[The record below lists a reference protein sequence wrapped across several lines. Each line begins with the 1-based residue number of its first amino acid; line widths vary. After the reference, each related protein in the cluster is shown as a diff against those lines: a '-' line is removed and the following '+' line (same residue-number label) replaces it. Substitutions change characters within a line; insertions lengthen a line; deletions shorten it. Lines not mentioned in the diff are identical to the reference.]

1 MKEFDISISVPT
13 KKRMTKSCPFFC
25 LRSPKK
31 TYFWAFFSR
40 QSAQTIVAMKKKW
53 MILSVVA
60 ALLALFVW
68 LSVKGAATVPMPL
81 WMSILP
87 PLVAIVMALLIKEVI
102 SSLFVGILTGTFL
115 MAYYGGSGPVGALG
129 GGLLRVVDTYIV
141 GSLYDLDHA
150 EIIVFTMIIG
160 GMVRIITANGGMQG
174 VVIWLSRRAKGPRS
188 GQLITFLMDLCIF
201 FDDYSNT
208 LVVGNT
214 MRPIADRLK
223 VSREKLAYI
232 VDSTSAPV
240 VAVAFVTTWIGAELS
255 YIQAG
260 IRTIGLDVSAYSV
273 FFHSLA
279 YSFYPFLTLGFVLMI
294 ILSGRDF
301 GPMLAA
307 ERKAR
312 MGTTAVA
319 EMSCPDD
326 RPVHIADAMI
336 PLSVLVFGTIVGLVV
351 SGYDAAL
358 WSDTNASFFSKLSST
373 IGLANSYH
381 ALLWASVLSLLTA
394 VVMTLLRGTLT
405 FAKVME
411 EMVEGFKSMFS
422 AVLILTMA
430 WSIALVTKDMHTAEF
445 VSDLLVR
452 WSLSPVLVPAL
463 TFVLAAL
470 IGFSTGTSWGT
481 MAILYPLIL
490 PSTWLL
496 CQEQGLSAEAS
507 MPLFYNVVASVL
519 AGSVMG
525 DHCSPISDTT
535 IMSSM
540 SSGCNHLKH
549 VSTQMP
555 YAFTVGC
562 VALFGGVLPA
572 AMGVPSWLAFLVG
585 FVVLGLVVRL
595 LGKRV
600 VS

>member
-1 MKEFDISISVPT
+1 MK
-13 KKRMTKSCPFFC
+13 R
-25 LRSPKK
+25 
-31 TYFWAFFSR
+31 
-40 QSAQTIVAMKKKW
+40 KW
-53 MILSVVA
+53 MGYIA
-60 ALLALFVW
+60 AFVLIVGFVLLHVF
-68 LSVKGAATVPMPL
+68 GPATDPMPL

-115 MAYYGGSGPVGALG
+115 MAYYGGASPATALG
-129 GGLLRVVDTYIV
+129 GGLLRVVDTYVV
-141 GSLYDLDHA
+141 GSLFDADHVT
-150 EIIVFTMIIG
+150 IIVFTLIIG

-174 VVIWLSRRAKGPRS
+174 VVNWLSRRARGPRS
-188 GQLITFLMDLCIF
+188 GQLMTFLMDLCIF

-214 MRPIADRLK
+214 MRPIADKLK

-255 YIQAG
+255 YIQDG
-260 IRTIGLDVSAYSV
+260 IKAIGLDASAYSV

-294 ILSGRDF
+294 IFSGRDF
-301 GPMLAA
+301 GPMLTA

-312 MGTTAVA
+312 KTSAMKT
-319 EMSCPDD
+319 EMTSSVSKPA
-326 RPVHIADAMI
+326 HIIDALI
-336 PLSVLVFGTIVGLVV
+336 PLAVLIFGTIIGLIAT
-351 SGYDAAL
+351 GYDASVWQSGAG
-358 WSDTNASFFSKLSST
+358 FFSKLSAT
-373 IGLANSYH
+373 IGAANSYL
-381 ALLWASVLSLLTA
+381 ALLWASVLSLLMA
-394 VVMTLLRGTLT
+394 IIMTLLRGNLT

-411 EMVEGFKSMFS
+411 EMVEGFKAMFN

-430 WSIALVTKDMHTAEF
+430 WAIALVTKDMHTAEF
-445 VSDLLVR
+445 VSQLLVQ
-452 WSLSPVLVPAL
+452 WSLSPVVVPVL
-463 TFVLAAL
+463 TFLLAAL

-490 PSTWLL
+490 PASWLL
-496 CQEQGLSAEAS
+496 CQEQGLSVDAT

-535 IMSSM
+535 IMSSLA
-540 SSGCNHLKH
+540 SSCNHLQH
-549 VSTQMP
+549 VRTQMP
-555 YAFTVGC
+555 YALTVGG
-562 VALFGGVLPA
+562 VAMLLGVLPTA
-572 AMGVPSWLAFLVG
+572 LGLPSWAAFLMG
-585 FVVLGLVVRL
+585 FVVLWLVVRL
-595 LGKRV
+595 VGKRV
-600 VS
+600 

>member
-1 MKEFDISISVPT
+1 M
-13 KKRMTKSCPFFC
+13 
-25 LRSPKK
+25 L
-31 TYFWAFFSR
+31 
-40 QSAQTIVAMKKKW
+40 MKKKW
-53 MILSVVA
+53 IVLAV
-60 ALLALFVW
+60 LLALVIGMVLLYVF
-68 LSVKGAATVPMPL
+68 GPAAGPMPL

-115 MAYYGGSGPVGALG
+115 MAYYGGASPASALG
-129 GGLLRVVDTYIV
+129 GGLLRVVDTYVV
-141 GSLYDLDHA
+141 GSLFDADHVT
-150 EIIVFTMIIG
+150 IIVFTLLIG

-174 VVIWLSRRAKGPRS
+174 VVNWLSKRAKGPRS
-188 GQLITFLMDLCIF
+188 GQLMTFCMDLCIF

-214 MRPIADRLK
+214 MRPIADKLR

-255 YIQAG
+255 YIQDG
-260 IRTIGLDVSAYSV
+260 IKAIGLDTSAYSV

-279 YSFYPFLTLGFVLMI
+279 YSFYPFLTLGFVLMV

-301 GPMLAA
+301 GPMLKA

-312 MGTTAVA
+312 QASAMESEMMDSVSRPAHIVDALVPLAVL
-319 EMSCPDD
+319 
-326 RPVHIADAMI
+326 I
-336 PLSVLVFGTIVGLVV
+336 FGTIIGLMAT
-351 SGYDAAL
+351 GYDAMV
-358 WSDTNASFFSKLSST
+358 WKTETGFFSKLSAT
-373 IGLANSYH
+373 IGAANSYQ
-381 ALLWASVLSLLTA
+381 ALLWASLASLLTA
-394 VVMTLLRGTLT
+394 IVMTLLRGDMK
-405 FAKVME
+405 FGKVMD
-411 EMVEGFKSMFS
+411 EMVEGFKSMFN

-445 VSDLLVR
+445 VSQLLVQ
-452 WSLSPVLVPAL
+452 WSLSPVLVPVL

-490 PSTWLL
+490 PASWLL
-496 CQEQGLSAEAS
+496 CQEQGLSIDAT

-519 AGSVMG
+519 AGAVMG

-535 IMSSM
+535 IMSSLA
-540 SSGCNHLKH
+540 SSCNHLQH
-549 VSTQMP
+549 VGTQMP
-555 YAFTVGC
+555 YALTVGG
-562 VALFGGVLPA
+562 VALLIGVLPTA
-572 AMGVPSWLAFLVG
+572 LGLPSWAAFLMG
-585 FVVLGLVVRL
+585 FVVLWLIVRL
-595 LGKRV
+595 VGKKV
-600 VS
+600 

>member
-1 MKEFDISISVPT
+1 MKT
-13 KKRMTKSCPFFC
+13 KQIGLGIFIILLLGM
-25 LRSPKK
+25 LLL
-31 TYFWAFFSR
+31 YAFGP
-40 QSAQTIVAMKKKW
+40 
-53 MILSVVA
+53 VA
-60 ALLALFVW
+60 A
-68 LSVKGAATVPMPL
+68 PMPL
-81 WMSILP
+81 WMSVLP

-102 SSLFVGILTGTFL
+102 SSLFMGVLTGTFITAL
-115 MAYYGGSGPVGALG
+115 YAGHSPEQALG
-129 GGLLRVVDTYIV
+129 GGILRVVDTYVV
-141 GSLYDLDHA
+141 GSLFDKDHVT
-150 EIIVFTMIIG
+150 IIVFTLLIG

-174 VVIWLSRRAKGPRS
+174 VVNWLSRRAKSPRS
-188 GQLITFLMDLCIF
+188 GQLMTFLMDLCIF

-255 YIQAG
+255 YIQDG
-260 IRTIGLDVSAYSV
+260 IRNIGLEASAYSV

-301 GPMLAA
+301 GPMLTA

-312 MGTTAVA
+312 MASAMEAETTNSVA
-319 EMSCPDD
+319 KPA
-326 RPVHIADAMI
+326 HIMDALV
-336 PLSVLVFGTIVGLVV
+336 PLAVLVFGTIIGLVAT
-351 SGYDAAL
+351 GYDASV
-358 WSDTNASFFSKLSST
+358 WNDISEGFFPKLSAT
-373 IGLANSYH
+373 IGAANSYQ
-381 ALLWASVLSLLTA
+381 ALLWASLCSMLTA
-394 VVMTLLRGTLT
+394 IVMTLLRGALA
-405 FAKVME
+405 FGKVME
-411 EMVEGFKSMFS
+411 EMVEGFKSMFN

-445 VSDLLVR
+445 VSQLLLE
-452 WSLSPVLVPAL
+452 WSLSPAIVPVL
-463 TFVLAAL
+463 TFLLAAL

-490 PSTWLL
+490 PSSWLL
-496 CQEQGLSAEAS
+496 CQEQGLSVDAT

-535 IMSSM
+535 IMSSLA
-540 SSGCNHLKH
+540 SSCNHMQH

-555 YAFTVGC
+555 YALTVGG
-562 VALFGGVLPA
+562 VALLIGVLPTA
-572 AMGVPSWLAFLVG
+572 LGLPSWAAFLMG
-585 FVVLGLVVRL
+585 FAVLGLVVRFV
-595 LGKRV
+595 GKKV
-600 VS
+600 

>member
-1 MKEFDISISVPT
+1 MKRKWIGLTV
-13 KKRMTKSCPFFC
+13 
-25 LRSPKK
+25 
-31 TYFWAFFSR
+31 AF
-40 QSAQTIVAMKKKW
+40 VL
-53 MILSVVA
+53 ILGMV
-60 ALLALFVW
+60 LLYVF
-68 LSVKGAATVPMPL
+68 GPATASMPM
-81 WMSILP
+81 WMSVLP

-102 SSLFVGILTGTFL
+102 SSLFMGVLTGTFI
-115 MAYYGGSGPVGALG
+115 MALYAGHSPEQALG
-129 GGLLRVVDTYIV
+129 GGILRVVDTYVV
-141 GSLYDLDHA
+141 GSLFDKDHVT
-150 EIIVFTMIIG
+150 IIVFTMLIG

-174 VVIWLSRRAKGPRS
+174 VVNWLSRRAKSPRS
-188 GQLITFLMDLCIF
+188 GQLMTFLMDLCIF

-255 YIQAG
+255 YIQDG
-260 IRTIGLDVSAYSV
+260 IRAIGLEASAYSV

-301 GPMLAA
+301 GPMLTA

-312 MGTTAVA
+312 MASAMEAETTNSVA
-319 EMSCPDD
+319 KPA
-326 RPVHIADAMI
+326 HIIDALI
-336 PLSVLVFGTIVGLVV
+336 PLAVLIFGTIIGLVAT
-351 SGYDAAL
+351 GYDASV
-358 WSDTNASFFSKLSST
+358 WNDNSEGFFPKLSTT
-373 IGLANSYH
+373 IGAANSYQ
-381 ALLWASVLSLLTA
+381 ALLWASLCSMLTA
-394 VVMTLLRGTLT
+394 IVVTLLRGALA
-405 FAKVME
+405 FGKVME
-411 EMVEGFKSMFS
+411 EMVEGFKSMFN

-445 VSDLLVR
+445 VSQLLLE
-452 WSLSPVLVPAL
+452 WSLSPAIVPVL
-463 TFVLAAL
+463 TFLLAAL

-490 PSTWLL
+490 PSSWLL
-496 CQEQGLSAEAS
+496 CQEQGLSVEAT

-535 IMSSM
+535 IMSSLA
-540 SSGCNHLKH
+540 SSCNHLQH

-555 YAFTVGC
+555 YALTVGG
-562 VALFGGVLPA
+562 VALLIGILPTA
-572 AMGVPSWLAFLVG
+572 LGLPSWAAFLMG
-585 FVVLGLVVRL
+585 FAVMGLVVRL
-595 LGKRV
+595 VGKKV
-600 VS
+600 

>member
-1 MKEFDISISVPT
+1 
-13 KKRMTKSCPFFC
+13 
-25 LRSPKK
+25 
-31 TYFWAFFSR
+31 
-40 QSAQTIVAMKKKW
+40 MKKKW
-53 MILSVVA
+53 SVLVV
-60 ALLALFVW
+60 LLALIMGIVLLYVFGPVA
-68 LSVKGAATVPMPL
+68 GTMPL

-115 MAYYGGSGPVGALG
+115 MALYGGASPASALG
-129 GGLLRVVDTYIV
+129 GGLLRVVDTYVV
-141 GSLYDLDHA
+141 GSLFDADHVT
-150 EIIVFTMIIG
+150 IVVFTMMIG

-174 VVIWLSRRAKGPRS
+174 VVNWLSRRARGPRS
-188 GQLITFLMDLCIF
+188 GQLMTFFMDLCIF

-214 MRPIADRLK
+214 MRPIADKLK

-255 YIQAG
+255 YIQDG
-260 IRTIGLDVSAYSV
+260 ISAIGLEASAYSV

-301 GPMLAA
+301 GPMLKA

-312 MGTTAVA
+312 MTSAMET
-319 EMSCPDD
+319 EMANSVSKPA
-326 RPVHIADAMI
+326 HIIDALI
-336 PLSVLVFGTIVGLVV
+336 PLLVLIFGTIIGLVAT
-351 SGYDAAL
+351 GYDVSI
-358 WSDTNASFFSKLSST
+358 WNEVGTGFFSKLSST
-373 IGLANSYH
+373 IGSANSYK
-381 ALLWASVLSLLTA
+381 ALLWASLASLLTA
-394 VVMTLLRGTLT
+394 IVMTLLRGNLT
-405 FAKVME
+405 FAKIME
-411 EMVEGFKSMFS
+411 EMVEGFKSMFN

-445 VSDLLVR
+445 VSQLLVQ
-452 WSLSPVLVPAL
+452 WSLSPMVVPVL

-490 PSTWLL
+490 PSSWLL
-496 CQEQGLSAEAS
+496 CQEQGLSLEAS

-535 IMSSM
+535 IMSSLA
-540 SSGCNHLKH
+540 SSCNHMQH
-549 VSTQMP
+549 VKTQMP
-555 YAFTVGC
+555 YALTVGG
-562 VALFGGVLPA
+562 VAVLLGVLPTA
-572 AMGVPSWLAFLVG
+572 LGLPSWAAFLMG
-585 FVVLGLVVRL
+585 FVVLWLIVRL
-595 LGKRV
+595 VGKKIET
-600 VS
+600 

>member
-1 MKEFDISISVPT
+1 MKS
-13 KKRMTKSCPFFC
+13 KKNRWIA
-25 LRSPKK
+25 L
-31 TYFWAFFSR
+31 A
-40 QSAQTIVAMKKKW
+40 VA
-53 MILSVVA
+53 LVLVA
-60 ALLALFVW
+60 GIALLYAFGPV
-68 LSVKGAATVPMPL
+68 GCPMPL

-115 MAYYGGSGPVGALG
+115 MALYGGASPASALG
-129 GGLLRVVDTYIV
+129 GGLLRVVDTYVV
-141 GSLYDLDHA
+141 GSLADADHVT
-150 EIIVFTMIIG
+150 IIVFTLLIG

-174 VVIWLSRRAKGPRS
+174 VVNWLSKRARGPRS
-188 GQLITFLMDLCIF
+188 GQLMTFCMDLCIF

-214 MRPIADRLK
+214 MRPIADKLK

-255 YIQAG
+255 YISDG
-260 IRTIGLDVSAYSV
+260 IKAIGLDASAYSV

-279 YSFYPFLTLGFVLMI
+279 YSFYPFLTLAFVLML
-294 ILSGRDF
+294 ILSRRDY
-301 GPMLAA
+301 GPMLKA

-312 MGTTAVA
+312 QATAMET
-319 EMSCPDD
+319 EMRDSVS
-326 RPVHIADAMI
+326 RPAHIVDALI
-336 PLSVLVFGTIVGLVV
+336 PLFVLVIGTVIGLVV
-351 SGYDAAL
+351 TGYDATV
-358 WSDTNASFFSKLSST
+358 WQASSGFFSKLSAT
-373 IGLANSYH
+373 IGAANSYT
-381 ALLWASVLSLLTA
+381 ALLWASLASLLTA
-394 VVMTLLRGTLT
+394 IVVTLLRGSLT
-405 FAKVME
+405 FGKVME
-411 EMVEGFKSMFS
+411 EMVEGFKSMLN

-445 VSDLLVR
+445 VSQLLVQ

-490 PSTWLL
+490 PASWLL
-496 CQEQGLSAEAS
+496 CQKQGLTVDAT

-519 AGSVMG
+519 AGAVMG

-535 IMSSM
+535 IMSSLA
-540 SSGCNHLKH
+540 SSCNHMQH

-555 YAFTVGC
+555 YALTVGAT
-562 VALFGGVLPA
+562 ALLVGVLPTA
-572 AMGVPSWLAFLVG
+572 LGLPSWAAFLMG
-585 FVVLGLVVRL
+585 FSVLWLVVRL
-595 LGKRV
+595 VGKKA
-600 VS
+600 

>member
-1 MKEFDISISVPT
+1 
-13 KKRMTKSCPFFC
+13 
-25 LRSPKK
+25 
-31 TYFWAFFSR
+31 
-40 QSAQTIVAMKKKW
+40 MKKKW
-53 MILSVVA
+53 IGWSVLIVLVLGFVLLYVLGPVA
-60 ALLALFVW
+60 
-68 LSVKGAATVPMPL
+68 GPMPL

-102 SSLFVGILTGTFL
+102 SSLFVGILTGAFL
-115 MAYYGGSGPVGALG
+115 MALYGGTGPASALG
-129 GGLLRVVDTYIV
+129 GGLLRVVDTYVV
-141 GSLYDLDHA
+141 GSLFDADHVK
-150 EIIVFTMIIG
+150 IVVFTLIIG

-174 VVIWLSRRAKGPRS
+174 VVNWLSRRARGPRS
-188 GQLITFLMDLCIF
+188 GQLMTFLMDLCIF

-214 MRPIADRLK
+214 MRPIADKLK

-255 YIQAG
+255 YIQDG
-260 IRTIGLDVSAYSV
+260 ISVIGLDASAYSV

-301 GPMLAA
+301 GPMLKA

-312 MGTTAVA
+312 ATRVA
-319 EMSCPDD
+319 EIEIQSEAKPAH
-326 RPVHIADAMI
+326 VIDALV
-336 PLSVLVFGTIVGLVV
+336 PLAVLVFGTIIGLIAT
-351 SGYDAAL
+351 GYDAAVWQDAGL
-358 WSDTNASFFSKLSST
+358 DFFSKLSAT
-373 IGLANSYH
+373 IGAANSYQ
-381 ALLWASVLSLLTA
+381 ALMWASLLALLTA
-394 VVMTLLRGTLT
+394 IVVTLLRGSLT
-405 FAKVME
+405 FGKVME
-411 EMVEGFKSMFS
+411 EMVEGFKSMLN

-445 VSDLLVR
+445 VSQLLVR
-452 WSLSPVLVPAL
+452 WSLSPVIVPVL

-490 PSTWLL
+490 PASWLL
-496 CQEQGLSAEAS
+496 CQQQGLGVDAT

-535 IMSSM
+535 IMSSLA
-540 SSGCNHLKH
+540 SSCNHLQH

-555 YAFTVGC
+555 YALTVGAT
-562 VALFGGVLPA
+562 ALLIGVLPTA
-572 AMGVPSWLAFLVG
+572 LGLPSWAAFLMG
-585 FVVLGLVVRL
+585 FAVLGLIVRL
-595 LGKRV
+595 VGKKV
-600 VS
+600 ET

>member
-1 MKEFDISISVPT
+1 MKRKWIGLTV
-13 KKRMTKSCPFFC
+13 
-25 LRSPKK
+25 
-31 TYFWAFFSR
+31 AF
-40 QSAQTIVAMKKKW
+40 VL
-53 MILSVVA
+53 ILGMV
-60 ALLALFVW
+60 LLYVF
-68 LSVKGAATVPMPL
+68 GPATASMPM
-81 WMSILP
+81 WMSVLP

-102 SSLFVGILTGTFL
+102 SSLFMGVLTGTFI
-115 MAYYGGSGPVGALG
+115 MALYAGHSPEQALG
-129 GGLLRVVDTYIV
+129 GGILRVVDTYVV
-141 GSLYDLDHA
+141 GSLFDKDHVT
-150 EIIVFTMIIG
+150 IIVFTMLIG

-174 VVIWLSRRAKGPRS
+174 VVNWLSRRAKSPRS
-188 GQLITFLMDLCIF
+188 GQLMTFLMDLCIF

-255 YIQAG
+255 YIQDG
-260 IRTIGLDVSAYSV
+260 IRAIGLEASAYSV

-301 GPMLAA
+301 GPMLTA

-312 MGTTAVA
+312 MASAMEAETTNSVAKPAHIIDALVPLAVL
-319 EMSCPDD
+319 
-326 RPVHIADAMI
+326 I
-336 PLSVLVFGTIVGLVV
+336 FGTIIGLVAT
-351 SGYDAAL
+351 GYDASV
-358 WSDTNASFFSKLSST
+358 WNDNSEGFFPKLSTT
-373 IGLANSYH
+373 IGAANSYQ
-381 ALLWASVLSLLTA
+381 ALLWASLCSMLTA
-394 VVMTLLRGTLT
+394 IVVTLLRGALA
-405 FAKVME
+405 FGKVME
-411 EMVEGFKSMFS
+411 EMVEGFKSMFN

-445 VSDLLVR
+445 VSQLLLE
-452 WSLSPVLVPAL
+452 WSLSPAIVPVL
-463 TFVLAAL
+463 TFLLAAL

-490 PSTWLL
+490 PSSWLL
-496 CQEQGLSAEAS
+496 CQEQGLSVEAT

-535 IMSSM
+535 IMSSLA
-540 SSGCNHLKH
+540 SSCNHLQH

-555 YAFTVGC
+555 YALTVGG
-562 VALFGGVLPA
+562 VALLIGILPTA
-572 AMGVPSWLAFLVG
+572 LGLPSWAAFLMG
-585 FVVLGLVVRL
+585 FAVMGLVVRL
-595 LGKRV
+595 VGKKV
-600 VS
+600 

>member
-1 MKEFDISISVPT
+1 
-13 KKRMTKSCPFFC
+13 
-25 LRSPKK
+25 
-31 TYFWAFFSR
+31 
-40 QSAQTIVAMKKKW
+40 MKKKW
-53 MILSVVA
+53 IGLSVTF
-60 ALLALFVW
+60 ALVLGIVLLYVLGPIA
-68 LSVKGAATVPMPL
+68 GPMPL

-115 MAYYGGSGPVGALG
+115 MAYYSGATPASALG
-129 GGLLRVVDTYIV
+129 GGLLRVVDTYVV
-141 GSLYDLDHA
+141 GSLYDADHVM
-150 EIIVFTMIIG
+150 IIVFTLIIG

-174 VVIWLSRRAKGPRS
+174 VVNWLSRRARGPRS
-188 GQLITFLMDLCIF
+188 GQLMTFLMDLCIF

-214 MRPIADRLK
+214 MRPIADKLK

-255 YIQAG
+255 YIQDG
-260 IRTIGLDVSAYSV
+260 ISTIGLQASAYSV

-294 ILSGRDF
+294 IFSGRDY
-301 GPMLAA
+301 GPMLTA

-312 MGTTAVA
+312 MTSSMET
-319 EMSCPDD
+319 EMTNSGAKPAH
-326 RPVHIADAMI
+326 VIDALI
-336 PLSVLVFGTIVGLVV
+336 PLCVLIFGTIIGLIAT
-351 SGYDAAL
+351 GYDASV
-358 WSDTNASFFSKLSST
+358 WKDTDTGFFSKLSAT
-373 IGLANSYH
+373 IGAANSYK

-394 VVMTLLRGTLT
+394 IVVTLLRGFLT
-405 FAKVME
+405 FTRVME
-411 EMVEGFKSMFS
+411 EMVEGFKAMFN

-430 WSIALVTKDMHTAEF
+430 WAIALVTKDMHTAEF
-445 VSDLLVR
+445 VSQLLLK
-452 WSLSPVLVPAL
+452 WSLSPAVVPVL
-463 TFVLAAL
+463 TFLLAAL

-490 PSTWLL
+490 PASWLL
-496 CQEQGLSAEAS
+496 CQEQGLSVDAT

-535 IMSSM
+535 IMSSLA
-540 SSGCNHLKH
+540 SSCNHLQH
-549 VSTQMP
+549 VRTQMP
-555 YAFTVGC
+555 YALTVGS
-562 VALFGGVLPA
+562 VAMLIGVLPA
-572 AMGVPSWLAFLVG
+572 ALGLPSWVAFLMG
-585 FVVLGLVVRL
+585 FVVLWLIVRL
-595 LGKRV
+595 VGKKV
-600 VS
+600 

>member
-1 MKEFDISISVPT
+1 
-13 KKRMTKSCPFFC
+13 
-25 LRSPKK
+25 
-31 TYFWAFFSR
+31 
-40 QSAQTIVAMKKKW
+40 MKKKW
-53 MILSVVA
+53 IGLTVTIVFILGLVLLSV
-60 ALLALFVW
+60 F
-68 LSVKGAATVPMPL
+68 GPATAPMPL

-115 MAYYGGSGPVGALG
+115 MAYFGGASPASALG
-129 GGLLRVVDTYIV
+129 GGLLRVVDTYVV
-141 GSLYDLDHA
+141 GSLFDADHVT
-150 EIIVFTMIIG
+150 IIVFTLIIG

-174 VVIWLSRRAKGPRS
+174 VVNWLSRRARGPRS
-188 GQLITFLMDLCIF
+188 GQLMTFLMDLCIF

-214 MRPIADRLK
+214 MRPIADKLK
-223 VSREKLAYI
+223 VSREKLSYI

-255 YIQAG
+255 YIQDG
-260 IRTIGLDVSAYSV
+260 ISAIGLETSAYSV

-294 ILSGRDF
+294 IFSGRDF
-301 GPMLAA
+301 GPMLTA

-312 MGTTAVA
+312 MASAMETEISDSVA
-319 EMSCPDD
+319 KPA
-326 RPVHIADAMI
+326 HIIDALI
-336 PLSVLVFGTIVGLVV
+336 PLAVLIFGTIIGLIVT
-351 SGYDAAL
+351 GYDVSVWQL
-358 WSDTNASFFSKLSST
+358 GTGFFSKLSET
-373 IGLANSYH
+373 IGAANSYK

-394 VVMTLLRGTLT
+394 IVVTMLRGTLT

-411 EMVEGFKSMFS
+411 EMVEGFKAMFN

-430 WSIALVTKDMHTAEF
+430 WAIALVTKNMHTAEF
-445 VSDLLVR
+445 VSQLLVQ
-452 WSLSPVLVPAL
+452 WSLSPVVVPVL
-463 TFVLAAL
+463 TFLLAAL

-490 PSTWLL
+490 PSSWLL
-496 CQEQGLSAEAS
+496 CQEQGLSVNAT

-535 IMSSM
+535 IMSSLA
-540 SSGCNHLKH
+540 SSCNHLQH
-549 VSTQMP
+549 VRTQMP
-555 YAFTVGC
+555 YALTVGG
-562 VALFGGVLPA
+562 VAMLLGVLPTA
-572 AMGVPSWLAFLVG
+572 LGLPSWVAFLMG
-585 FVVLGLVVRL
+585 FGVLWLVVRL
-595 LGKRV
+595 VGKKV
-600 VS
+600 

>member
-1 MKEFDISISVPT
+1 MKRKWSV
-13 KKRMTKSCPFFC
+13 
-25 LRSPKK
+25 L
-31 TYFWAFFSR
+31 
-40 QSAQTIVAMKKKW
+40 
-53 MILSVVA
+53 VV
-60 ALLALFVW
+60 LLVLVVGMVLLYVFGPV
-68 LSVKGAATVPMPL
+68 SGPMPL

-87 PLVAIVMALLIKEVI
+87 PMVAIVMALLIKEVI

-115 MAYYGGSGPVGALG
+115 MALYGGASPASALG
-129 GGLLRVVDTYIV
+129 GGLLRVVDTYVV
-141 GSLYDLDHA
+141 GSLFDADHVT
-150 EIIVFTMIIG
+150 IIVFTLIIG

-174 VVIWLSRRAKGPRS
+174 VVNWLSRRARGPRS
-188 GQLITFLMDLCIF
+188 GQLMTFFMDLCIF

-214 MRPIADRLK
+214 MRPIADKLK

-255 YIQAG
+255 YIQDG
-260 IRTIGLDVSAYSV
+260 INAIGLEASAYSV

-301 GPMLAA
+301 GPMLKA

-312 MGTTAVA
+312 MTLTMET
-319 EMSCPDD
+319 EMANSVSKPA
-326 RPVHIADAMI
+326 HIIDALI
-336 PLSVLVFGTIVGLVV
+336 PLLVLIFGTIIGLVAT
-351 SGYDAAL
+351 GYDASI
-358 WSDTNASFFSKLSST
+358 WNESGTGFFSKLSTT
-373 IGLANSYH
+373 IGAANSYK
-381 ALLWASVLSLLTA
+381 ALLWASLASLLTA
-394 VVMTLLRGTLT
+394 IVMTLLRGNLT
-405 FAKVME
+405 FVKVME
-411 EMVEGFKSMFS
+411 EMVEGFKSMFN

-445 VSDLLVR
+445 VSQLLVQ
-452 WSLSPVLVPAL
+452 WSLSPMVVPVL
-463 TFVLAAL
+463 TFALAAL

-490 PSTWLL
+490 PSSWLL
-496 CQEQGLSAEAS
+496 CQEQGLSVEAS

-535 IMSSM
+535 IMSSLA
-540 SSGCNHLKH
+540 SSCNHMQH
-549 VSTQMP
+549 VRTQMP
-555 YAFTVGC
+555 YALTVGG
-562 VALFGGVLPA
+562 VAVLLGVLPTA
-572 AMGVPSWLAFLVG
+572 LGLPSWVAFLMS
-585 FVVLGLVVRL
+585 FAVLWLIVRL
-595 LGKRV
+595 VGKKV
-600 VS
+600 ET

>member
-1 MKEFDISISVPT
+1 MP
-13 KKRMTKSCPFFC
+13 
-25 LRSPKK
+25 
-31 TYFWAFFSR
+31 
-40 QSAQTIVAMKKKW
+40 MKKKW
-53 MILSVVA
+53 IGLTVTIVFILGLVLLSV
-60 ALLALFVW
+60 F
-68 LSVKGAATVPMPL
+68 GPATAPMPL

-115 MAYYGGSGPVGALG
+115 MAYFGGASPASALG
-129 GGLLRVVDTYIV
+129 GGLLRVVDTYVV
-141 GSLYDLDHA
+141 GSLFDADHVT
-150 EIIVFTMIIG
+150 IIVFTLIIG

-174 VVIWLSRRAKGPRS
+174 VVNWLSRRARGPRS
-188 GQLITFLMDLCIF
+188 GQLMTFLMDLCIF

-214 MRPIADRLK
+214 MRPIADKLK
-223 VSREKLAYI
+223 VSREKLSYI

-255 YIQAG
+255 YIQDG
-260 IRTIGLDVSAYSV
+260 INAIGLETSAYSV

-294 ILSGRDF
+294 IFSGRDF
-301 GPMLAA
+301 GPMLTA

-312 MGTTAVA
+312 MASAMETEISDSVA
-319 EMSCPDD
+319 KPA
-326 RPVHIADAMI
+326 HIIDALI
-336 PLSVLVFGTIVGLVV
+336 PLAVLIFGTIIGLIVT
-351 SGYDAAL
+351 GYDASVWQL
-358 WSDTNASFFSKLSST
+358 GTGFFSKLSET
-373 IGLANSYH
+373 IGAANSYK

-394 VVMTLLRGTLT
+394 IVVTMLRGTLT

-411 EMVEGFKSMFS
+411 EMVEGFKAMFN

-430 WSIALVTKDMHTAEF
+430 WAIALVTKDMHTAEF
-445 VSDLLVR
+445 VSQLLVQ
-452 WSLSPVLVPAL
+452 WSLSPVVVPVL
-463 TFVLAAL
+463 TFLLAAL

-490 PSTWLL
+490 PSSWLL
-496 CQEQGLSAEAS
+496 CQEQGLSVNAT

-535 IMSSM
+535 IMSSLA
-540 SSGCNHLKH
+540 SSCNHLQH
-549 VSTQMP
+549 VRTQMP
-555 YAFTVGC
+555 YALTVGG
-562 VALFGGVLPA
+562 VAMLLGVLPTA
-572 AMGVPSWLAFLVG
+572 LGLPSWIAFLMG
-585 FVVLGLVVRL
+585 FGVLWLVVRL
-595 LGKRV
+595 VGKKV
-600 VS
+600 